1 MPRPALWL
9 RFALTAVVLLAAAC
23 SKQSVEDRARE
34 QAEKIQK
41 GMVDVEAVALE
52 QKAPADVVTEVQRN
66 LTAINEYQGE
76 IQVRVGPISGTF
88 GGKLTLSN
96 ERPPESLTLTV
107 EGTGKI
113 GFAKGAGDVT
123 LLSRGEMATWL
134 RYAGEVQIGGRV
146 ASVGQRLLD
155 VVSKSMIQQG
165 LDKLNAA
172 LKERLAK
179 QAGMGQEE
187 GGPLTPE

>member
-1 MPRPALWL
+1 MKIEGEYVFDGPRAEVWKMLRDPEVLVMALPGTKEL
-9 RFALTAVVLLAAAC
+9 
-23 SKQSVEDRARE
+23 KQTGD
-34 QAEKIQK
+34 
-41 GMVDVEAVALE
+41 
-52 QKAPADVVTEVQRN
+52 
-66 LTAINEYQGE
+66 NEYQGE